1 MRKTYVPGYGN
12 RDAKLG
18 GVGEQPG
25 IQEVRG
31 RPPRPFIG
39 PAGQGL
45 DECLAM
51 AKIPRHE
58 LYLTNVIKDLDKPL
72 AAYISINYNRQS
84 WSITKEGWEY
94 IHELR
99 DELKSLNLNC
109 IAAFGAIP
117 LVALCSRV
125 GIGKWHA
132 SVLESTLVPGLK
144 VVPTFHPATFIPP
157 KFNYLNKP
165 QIVEDLMRA
174 KNESRYPEI
183 RRTPRKIKIKCS
195 YSETVAWLNYSY
207 EVGLR
212 GQILDVDLEIINGE
226 VDCVSITYNSST
238 AISIPFRDSKGDY
251 FTAEQEY
258 EIMLLIAKI
267 IQEERISNRGANFI
281 FDLQFLFR
289 RYGILPKGEMHCT
302 QIAQKIAFPD
312 FGAGLDQVTRMWT
325 DIPYYK
331 EDGKQWMKMG
341 AGSWEEWWNYN
352 GMDVIVPNEAHPK
365 QIQELVKQQNLETYE
380 RQRKLIYP
388 LIYMGERGIRV
399 DVDGMMKYKEE
410 QQAEVDQRIADL
422 HEEVGYELNP
432 NSPTQVMGYFYQ
444 ELGLKPYKKKNTK
457 GEWTET
463 SDVDAMKR
471 LARRGY
477 KAAQII
483 LDIRSL
489 NKRISTYLEVG
500 KVDRDGRYRSSY
512 KPVGAETGR
521 LSSGETIFGTGG
533 NQQNWPHDLLR
544 FFLFDEGYIGYSFDL
559 SQIENRIVAYTGGV
573 IEQIKAF
580 EQGID
585 LHRLTASIILGKPYE
600 SISNEDGSS
609 PLGDGRQSERYWGKK
624 GNHGINYDEGYK
636 LFALKNEMTEA
647 DAKRILETIHRGYP
661 QIRQGYHVTIQDMLK
676 KDRFVTN
683 LFDRRRLFLGPIF
696 PSHTVPASACRQTFK
711 DAYSHF
717 AQSTTADK
725 INEQGLEYIYYNQ
738 NQFRPVELLAQIH
751 DSIVFQMPLSLPW
764 DAHATILLDIQRS
777 LEQSLYWHD
786 REIPTP
792 ADLSIGFNMCK
803 EDMKELKSKDIP
815 SNPAILAEKLKYIYE
830 DLKRSQNNS

>member
-258 EIMLLIAKI
+258 EIYVSA
-267 IQEERISNRGANFI
+267 S
-281 FDLQFLFR
+281 
-289 RYGILPKGEMHCT
+289 
-302 QIAQKIAFPD
+302 
-312 FGAGLDQVTRMWT
+312 
-325 DIPYYK
+325 
-331 EDGKQWMKMG
+331 
-341 AGSWEEWWNYN
+341 
-352 GMDVIVPNEAHPK
+352 
-365 QIQELVKQQNLETYE
+365 
-380 RQRKLIYP
+380 
-388 LIYMGERGIRV
+388 
-399 DVDGMMKYKEE
+399 
-410 QQAEVDQRIADL
+410 
-422 HEEVGYELNP
+422 
-432 NSPTQVMGYFYQ
+432 
-444 ELGLKPYKKKNTK
+444 
-457 GEWTET
+457 
-463 SDVDAMKR
+463 
-471 LARRGY
+471 
-477 KAAQII
+477 
-483 LDIRSL
+483 
-489 NKRISTYLEVG
+489 
-500 KVDRDGRYRSSY
+500 RD
-512 KPVGAETGR
+512 E
-521 LSSGETIFGTGG
+521 
-533 NQQNWPHDLLR
+533 
-544 FFLFDEGYIGYSFDL
+544 
-559 SQIENRIVAYTGGV
+559 
-573 IEQIKAF
+573 
-580 EQGID
+580 
-585 LHRLTASIILGKPYE
+585 
-600 SISNEDGSS
+600 
-609 PLGDGRQSERYWGKK
+609 
-624 GNHGINYDEGYK
+624 
-636 LFALKNEMTEA
+636 
-647 DAKRILETIHRGYP
+647 
-661 QIRQGYHVTIQDMLK
+661 
-676 KDRFVTN
+676 
-683 LFDRRRLFLGPIF
+683 
-696 PSHTVPASACRQTFK
+696 
-711 DAYSHF
+711 
-717 AQSTTADK
+717 
-725 INEQGLEYIYYNQ
+725 
-738 NQFRPVELLAQIH
+738 
-751 DSIVFQMPLSLPW
+751 
-764 DAHATILLDIQRS
+764 
-777 LEQSLYWHD
+777 
-786 REIPTP
+786 
-792 ADLSIGFNMCK
+792 
-803 EDMKELKSKDIP
+803 
-815 SNPAILAEKLKYIYE
+815 
-830 DLKRSQNNS
+830 